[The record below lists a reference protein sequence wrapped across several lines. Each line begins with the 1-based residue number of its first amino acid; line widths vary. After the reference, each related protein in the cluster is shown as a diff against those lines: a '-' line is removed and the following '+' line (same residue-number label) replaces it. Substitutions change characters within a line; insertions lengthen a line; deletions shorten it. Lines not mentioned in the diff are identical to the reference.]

1 MTEKGHKRESRHDS
15 SDDKKG
21 KTKNLKPSE
30 SVSENLD
37 FFKEKMKN
45 RKSADS

>member
-37 FFKEKMKN
+37 FLKKMKN

>member
-15 SDDKKG
+15 SDDKK
-21 KTKNLKPSE
+21 TKNLKPSE

-37 FFKEKMKN
+37 FLKKMKN